1 MITSTL
7 KLRLNKRQE
16 STLDGI
22 VYLVINEINGKSYIG
37 QTVRGLQQRWRD
49 HLSTALRRTS
59 HFAAAIR
66 KYGESAFSIGVVG
79 RATTKEKLDE
89 IERNQIAALESNNPY
104 FGYNLTLGG
113 SGSAGYKKSPEAI
126 EKTAAWH
133 RGRKRSMEQRMRLSN
148 SQKGIPKKFTD
159 DTLKALSNRL
169 TDYNKDRV
177 LTEETRQKMSIAHKG
192 IKMSKETRRKIS
204 LANKGKKKPKD
215 FMAALNAKKKGVPL
229 SQEHRAKLKEAW
241 RLRKR
246 NVLNAGAG
254 AAHEKGLRHV
264 A

>member
-1 MITSTL
+1 
-7 KLRLNKRQE
+7 
-16 STLDGI
+16 
-22 VYLVINEINGKSYIG
+22 
-37 QTVRGLQQRWRD
+37 
-49 HLSTALRRTS
+49 
-59 HFAAAIR
+59 
-66 KYGESAFSIGVVG
+66 
-79 RATTKEKLDE
+79 
-89 IERNQIAALESNNPY
+89 
-104 FGYNLTLGG
+104 
-113 SGSAGYKKSPEAI
+113 
-126 EKTAAWH
+126 
-133 RGRKRSMEQRMRLSN
+133 MEQRMRLSN